1 MKGDVSK
8 MSGINKVY
16 YVGGLGGFMGA
27 DGINPICFEIWVGDA
42 DRQWLEVHY
51 VKEGIKP
58 LGKMKSFVPKGP
70 DHPNSLLD
78 ACVAFFPE
86 HFGSCPTLAKVRDE
100 IKDTKWID
108 FSENIDVPPSWSK
121 LREEARPLFK
131 KLHIFKADL
140 KEMRL

>member
-27 DGINPICFEIWVGDA
+27 DGINPIGFEIWVGNA

-51 VKEGIKP
+51 VKKGIRP
-58 LGKMKSFVPKGP
+58 LGKMKSFIPNGP
-70 DHPNSLLD
+70 DHPDSLLD
-78 ACVAFFPE
+78 ACIAFFPE
-86 HFGSCPTLAKVRDE
+86 HFRSCPSLAKVREE
-100 IKDTKWID
+100 IKDTERID
-108 FSENIDVPPSWSK
+108 FSEGIDVPPSWSK

-140 KEMRL
+140 KEMTL

>member
-1 MKGDVSK
+1 MA
-8 MSGINKVY
+8 GINRIY

-121 LREEARPLFK
+121 LREETPQLFK
-131 KLHIFKADL
+131 KL
-140 KEMRL
+140 

>member
-1 MKGDVSK
+1 MAGFY
-8 MSGINKVY
+8 KVY